1 MILLAIIS
9 IMQLIWTVSSD
20 RGDQILFTGDIISI
34 MCQNPFTSSHILPHT
49 NLWPS
54 PHTSHL
60 IFLDINFNLLLSL
73 EWTIVIQQQ
82 QQVIFFPFLFQK
94 VKLYTL
100 ASSYAAPVLS
110 AYQMQYPSQQLI
122 QNQPTQEFGL
132 DYSAPQI
139 GVGGEVM

>member
-20 RGDQILFTGDIISI
+20 GGDQILFTGDIISI
-34 MCQNPFTSSHILPHT
+34 MCQNHFTSSHILPHT

-60 IFLDINFNLLLSL
+60 IFLDIPSNLLLSL

-82 QQVIFFPFLFQK
+82 QQVTLFSIYFPK
-94 VKLYTL
+94 CITL
-100 ASSYAAPVLS
+100 ASPYYAASVVP
-110 AYQMQYPSQQLI
+110 AYLMQNPSQKLI
-122 QNQPTQEFGL
+122 SNQPTQEFGL
-132 DYSAPQI
+132 DYSAPRV
-139 GVGGEVM
+139 GVGGEVN